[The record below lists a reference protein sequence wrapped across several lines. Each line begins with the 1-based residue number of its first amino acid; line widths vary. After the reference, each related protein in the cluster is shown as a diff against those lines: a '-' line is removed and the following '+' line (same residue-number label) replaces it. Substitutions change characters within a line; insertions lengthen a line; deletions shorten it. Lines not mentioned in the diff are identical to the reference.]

1 MMSEVRVMCGA
12 KVGGKASGKM
22 GGSVWF
28 MIPARDLLREL
39 SFGGTSQ
46 REAFLIPADVVI
58 LSAYMILVWRCSWK

>member
-1 MMSEVRVMCGA
+1 
-12 KVGGKASGKM
+12 
-22 GGSVWF
+22 